1 MNKPVGIRDV
11 AAHAGVSVGTVSNVL
26 NHLPT
31 VTQANLEKVHA
42 SMAEL
47 GFVRNDLA
55 RQLRMGAGT
64 TIGLVVLNVANPFF
78 ADLTH
83 ALEAEAE
90 MNGHSVI
97 LGSSDQDP
105 EREDRYIDLFEEQ
118 RVRGMLIA
126 PLNGITPRLRRLRSR
141 GAPVVLFDTT
151 ADPEQFCSVTLDGTA
166 GGYMATRHLIDTG
179 RRRILFAGGPLPQ
192 VAERLAGA
200 SQAARESDGVTLSLM
215 ETSDLTVAEGRI
227 VGDHIL
233 RQAREDR
240 PDAVFAAND
249 LLAVGILQS
258 LILAADV
265 TVPDDIALIGY
276 DDIDFAASTM
286 VPLSTI
292 RQPRELIAREA
303 LRLLEEEADP
313 ASGHVHARH
322 LFSPELVVR
331 ESTRAVSPGEGE

>member
-1 MNKPVGIRDV
+1 MNKPVGIREV
-11 AAHAGVSVGTVSNVL
+11 AEHAGVSIGTVSNVL
-26 NHLPT
+26 NHVKT
-31 VTQANLEKVHA
+31 VTSANLEKVQA
-42 SMAEL
+42 SMLEL

-55 RQLRMGAGT
+55 RQLRMGGGN

-78 ADLTH
+78 ADLAH

-90 MNGHSVI
+90 ANGHTII
-97 LGSSDQDP
+97 LGSSDQDAD
-105 EREDRYIDLFEEQ
+105 RENRYIDLFEEQ

-126 PLNGITPRLRRLRSR
+126 PLDGVTPRLSRLRSR
-141 GAPVVLFDTT
+141 GAPVVLFDST

-179 RRRILFAGGPLPQ
+179 RRRIVFAGGPLPQ
-192 VAERLAGA
+192 VSERLAGA
-200 SQAARESDGVTLSLM
+200 SRAARESAGVTLSLI
-215 ETSDLTVAEGRI
+215 ETGDLTVAEGRI
-227 VGDHIL
+227 VGDQIL
-233 RQAREDR
+233 QQRPEER
-240 PDAVFAAND
+240 PDAIFAAND

-258 LILAADV
+258 LILAEDLK
-265 TVPDDIALIGY
+265 VPDDIALIGY

-322 LFSPELVVR
+322 LFTPELIVR
-331 ESTRAVSPGEGE
+331 ESTGPR